1 MDSLLKSVRIENGL
15 PQWFLITMIL
25 SAFFIVWSNLIP
37 IIGVLKIKQLR
48 KNVANYFI
56 ISLAIS
62 DMLTGLLVIPLG
74 VFHEIEY
81 VHRNRLMPSNSW
93 ISTNGRAF
101 CDFFQGIINFN
112 SYSFV
117 WHMFIISCDR
127 YYRITQ
133 PIRYKRWMSPSRA
146 LTSIVLLEFLALLV
160 AFYFYY
166 R

>member
-1 MDSLLKSVRIENGL
+1 MDSLLHPVREENGL

-56 ISLAIS
+56 LSLAVS
-62 DMLTGLLVIPLG
+62 DMMTGLLVIPFG
-74 VFHEIEY
+74 VFHEVEY
-81 VHRNRLMPSNSW
+81 VHANRQMPSSW
-93 ISTNGRAF
+93 INKNGRIF
-101 CDFFQGIINFN
+101 CDFLQGVINLQ

-117 WHMFIISCDR
+117 WHMFLIACDR

-133 PIRYKRWMSPSRA
+133 PIQYKRWMSPSRA
-146 LTSIVLLEFLALLV
+146 LAIILLLYFLATLV
-160 AFYFYY
+160 AFFFFY